1 MEKILLQQG
10 VRSER
15 GGKDTGVV
23 NQALLLILEVT
34 EGRIGY
40 VSESVKPLFGYCK
53 SRIINQCIGF
63 IKPMIYP
70 KDCAR
75 LKQIYTQLIIEDR
88 ASSFPLSWSQ
98 EFRVKH
104 AQGHW
109 LWVQGDFITG
119 TRRGL
124 KLEELYIHVSDV
136 SARKN
141 QETWLWHEVLGKNGS
156 PQDDHNTSR
165 IYRRLSS
172 LCNGRTDL
180 NISPRELEVLQ
191 LIGQGL
197 SAKQIA
203 AELYISVHTAVS
215 HRKNL
220 IEKFKVKNTAELVK
234 EATKYMW
241 LE

>member
-1 MEKILLQQG
+1 MEKKLLQQD
-10 VRSER
+10 VRSAR
-15 GGKDTGVV
+15 HGKDTGVV
-23 NQALLLILEVT
+23 NRALLLMLEIT

-40 VSESVKPLFGYCK
+40 VSESVQPLFGYCQ
-53 SRIINQCIGF
+53 SRIINQSIGF
-63 IKPMIYP
+63 IKPLVYP
-70 KDCAR
+70 RDCALLR
-75 LKQIYTQLIIEDR
+75 QIYNRLIAEDQD
-88 ASSFPLSWSQ
+88 SNLPLSWSQ

-124 KLEELYIHVSDV
+124 TLEELYIHLRDV
-136 SARKN
+136 SQRKN
-141 QETWLWHEVLGKNGS
+141 QETWLSGEVLEKNSS
-156 PQDDHNTSR
+156 PQDDHITH

-172 LCNGRTDL
+172 FCHGRTDL
-180 NISPRELEVLQ
+180 NISPRESEVLQ

-197 SAKQIA
+197 STKQIA
-203 AELYISVHTAVS
+203 AELYISIHTAVS

-234 EATKYMW
+234 EATKYIW